1 MYYVLGF
8 FVWLVLSL
16 LIGTLIGKLI
26 KGPPT
31 NEP

>member
-1 MYYVLGF
+1 MDYTILG

-16 LIGTLIGKLI
+16 PAAIFIGKFI